1 MLRYR
6 RELRNSH
13 VTYCASLVEYLPIWK
28 KNSYFIPLFGK
39 GWGETVVQPRQLLFF
54 LWPCACLIIF
64 RSRLL
69 FFFFFRFLAHRSY
82 CKNRM
87 AAPPSRTGRKK
98 GGVPCFSALAHLFGS
113 DGRKTGFPLP
123 CLFINNKCS
132 FCILPCFPSF
142 GYNALIIPIQE
153 RKFVLH
159 LHLHIYLPILFHC

>member
-1 MLRYR
+1 MGRDCC
-6 RELRNSH
+6 SA
-13 VTYCASLVEYLPIWK
+13 TSI
-28 KNSYFIPLFGK
+28 
-39 GWGETVVQPRQLLFF
+39 
-54 LWPCACLIIF
+54 IIF
-64 RSRLL
+64 SLALRLSYKIPQPPL
-69 FFFFFRFLAHRSY
+69 IFFFFFRFLAHRSY

-142 GYNALIIPIQE
+142 GYNALIIPTQE
-153 RKFVLH
+153 RKFVSH
-159 LHLHIYLPILFHC
+159 LHLHTYLPILFHC

>member
-1 MLRYR
+1 MLRTARLLLNIYQLGKR
-6 RELRNSH
+6 TRISFPFLERGGERLLFSH
-13 VTYCASLVEYLPIWK
+13 VNYY
-28 KNSYFIPLFGK
+28 
-39 GWGETVVQPRQLLFF
+39 FF
-54 LWPCACLIIF
+54 LWPCACLIKF

-132 FCILPCFPSF
+132 FCILPFFPSF
-142 GYNALIIPIQE
+142 GYNALIISTQE
-153 RKFVLH
+153 RKFVSH

>member
-1 MLRYR
+1 MLRTARLLLNIYQ
-6 RELRNSH
+6 L
-13 VTYCASLVEYLPIWK
+13 
-28 KNSYFIPLFGK
+28 GK
-39 GWGETVVQPRQLLFF
+39 RTRISFPFLERGGE
-54 LWPCACLIIF
+54 
-64 RSRLL
+64 RLL
-69 FFFFFRFLAHRSY
+69 FSHVNYYFSLALRLSYKIPQPPLIFFFRFFGPQVILQKPNGRA
-82 CKNRM
+82 
-87 AAPPSRTGRKK
+87 PSRTGRKK

>member
-1 MLRYR
+1 MGRDCC
-6 RELRNSH
+6 SA
-13 VTYCASLVEYLPIWK
+13 TSI
-28 KNSYFIPLFGK
+28 II
-39 GWGETVVQPRQLLFF
+39 F
-54 LWPCACLIIF
+54 LWPCACLIKF

-69 FFFFFRFLAHRSY
+69 FFFFSIFGPQVILQKPNGRA
-82 CKNRM
+82 
-87 AAPPSRTGRKK
+87 PSRTGRKK

-113 DGRKTGFPLP
+113 DGRKTGFLP